1 MMLQYLDYFSQFVIT
16 CTGMGSLYFM
26 ASQSPRDRLKGGL
39 IGLFG
44 EPFWFFTAY
53 INWQPGILALAF
65 IYAVAWIRVVW
76 SNYKE
81 VYGDPYGMDNIC

>member
-1 MMLQYLDYFSQFVIT
+1 MTVQYLDYFSQFVIT

-44 EPFWFFTAY
+44 EPFWFFTAF
-53 INWQPGILALAF
+53 INNQPGIIALAF
-65 IYAVAWIRVVW
+65 IYAIAWIRVSW

-81 VYGDPYGMDNIC
+81 VYGDPLRMDNIC

>member
-26 ASQSPRDRLKGGL
+26 ASQSPTDRLKGGL

-44 EPFWFFTAY
+44 EPFQQCWWSDTDLLGCVALLPC
-53 INWQPGILALAF
+53 IILNSCHTDCEQA
-65 IYAVAWIRVVW
+65 
-76 SNYKE
+76 S
-81 VYGDPYGMDNIC
+81 